1 MASLCKGGCG
11 FYGGTWEGFCSR
23 CKVIAAGAGAPSKAP
38 IESASSS
45 LTHLA
50 ALASESGGRIVVS
63 ELPLQ
68 TDAAHSAIASNQCSW
83 VAHEFVLRGEALVAT
98 ARSGGEAA
106 FRATYG
112 EALDRGSNAR
122 RLKGSAALSMGE
134 NVDHG
139 AVREHAR
146 RAGLTSL
153 GEPFCAVGSVVKLE
167 AMRAMASAAGALGA
181 LAFAQVDPRR
191 PGVDNCP
198 EGLSAFGTG
207 LAALA
212 PGGSALVCRNGKSLA
227 VLRNA
232 HEGGEA
238 FLILDSHC
246 SEAALLP
253 LPAAFKYVCEEGGGT
268 VPELTWVFANS
279 GSAQNAT
286 AVVATTA
293 AAAEAAPDSAAA
305 AAQPIPP

>member
-1 MASLCKGGCG
+1 
-11 FYGGTWEGFCSR
+11 
-23 CKVIAAGAGAPSKAP
+23 VIAAGAGTPSKAP

-45 LTHLA
+45 LTRLA
-50 ALASESGGRIVVS
+50 AVASESGGRIVVS

-83 VAHEFVLRGEALVAT
+83 VAHEFVLRGVALVT
-98 ARSGGEAA
+98 ARSGDEAA

-112 EALDRGSNAR
+112 EVLDTGSNAR
-122 RLKGSAALSMGE
+122 LLKGSAALSMGE
-134 NVDHG
+134 NVDHA
-139 AVREHAR
+139 AVRERAS

-153 GEPFCAVGSVVKLE
+153 GKPFCAIGSVVKLE
-167 AMRAMASAAGALGA
+167 AMRAMAFAAGTLGA
-181 LAFAQVDPRR
+181 LAFGQVDPRR
-191 PGVDNCP
+191 PGVHNCA

-207 LAALA
+207 LVALA
-212 PGGSALVCRNGKSLA
+212 PGGGALVCRNSKSLA

-268 VPELTWVFANS
+268 VPELTWVFANP
-279 GSAQNAT
+279 GSA
-286 AVVATTA
+286 
-293 AAAEAAPDSAAA
+293 
-305 AAQPIPP
+305 